1 MNWLYTKRSILQG
14 TVQQDIQ
21 SLDRFDVIYVELAE
35 LLHSNAK
42 SWLFVQR
49 MTSQHKLV
57 LWVNVQQILVR
68 IGLPISRWLQL
79 SLTL

>member
-21 SLDRFDVIYVELAE
+21 SLDRFNVIYVELAE
-35 LLHSNAK
+35 LLHSNSK

-49 MTSQHKLV
+49 MTSQHKARPV
-57 LWVNVQQILVR
+57 GKCPAR
-68 IGLPISRWLQL
+68 L
-79 SLTL
+79 SFALACLFRDGFNCR